1 MLYKRFLK
9 KKIGNSISTLGML
22 YVQSISEHQSVYE
35 LLRFYDFLFKGHI
48 RLVNAISK
56 LYSKHFKH
64 EIDPLTQV
72 LITIGAYGSLHNAIT
87 SLLNKDD
94 EVIIK
99 TRKIKILL

>member
-1 MLYKRFLK
+1 MLK
-9 KKIGNSISTLGML
+9 S
-22 YVQSISEHQSVYE
+22 VSEHQNVYE
-35 LLRFYDFLFKGHI
+35 LQRFYNFLLKGHI

-94 EVIIK
+94 EVVIQS
-99 TRKIKILL
+99 